1 MVNVL
6 RNFTVFS
13 NLAYISNKVN
23 FATDNKAN
31 DRPMQGQSPYV
42 INAGLQFDLE
52 RTGTNATVLFNQV
65 GRRIFLVGNEQNPH
79 IWEAPRPV
87 FDFQVSQKF
96 FHSKGEIKFT
106 ASDILN
112 QVARYY
118 QDRNDNDKYDEGT
131 DFLRIGR
138 KTGTNLGLS
147 VSYKF

>member
-1 MVNVL
+1 
-6 RNFTVFS
+6 
-13 NLAYISNKVN
+13 
-23 FATDNKAN
+23 
-31 DRPMQGQSPYV
+31 
-42 INAGLQFDLE
+42 
-52 RTGTNATVLFNQV
+52 LFNQV

-112 QVARYY
+112 KVARYY